1 MVWPPPGTSWLF
13 IRKQTARWSR
23 RVGIDAFAGNRIN
36 RQEADELSGAQLAD
50 DDFTP
55 ASNRDIISR
64 MLRNLIRSAE
74 WEKDTTS
81 ILRYLDALIGIDPSG

>member
-1 MVWPPPGTSWLF
+1 MVWPPRHFCLYRETDSTLEQAV
-13 IRKQTARWSR
+13 I
-23 RVGIDAFAGNRIN
+23 IDAFAGSRIN

-55 ASNRDIISR
+55 ASNRDIIS

-81 ILRYLDALIGIDPSG
+81 ILAILTPSLA